1 MSLVNELLRDL
12 DNRRAAPGEWPLR
25 DALQSVNEEGA
36 ARREKIERLR
46 RGSIWFAAVMLVAV
60 MIGLMIG
67 RVVNGDPPS
76 PFATPKPESIATPA
90 AVTPAVVAPAVV
102 APAAVASVAAP
113 QLLDVLPQN
122 DGQRLVLQ
130 LLLDSSVAYQ
140 RTDESGAVSLLL
152 PGVQLRGEPYQG
164 RVQGA
169 GRSLS
174 WRVEAR
180 GTGVQVLLV
189 GLGEQLQVH
198 DRLEPAGDRWLLW
211 LEVPLQAA
219 PAATN
224 ATVDEFP
231 AATSALSDEPEL
243 PDWSSRPVPA
253 ANADAPPKAVPAA
266 SPAAVNTPRKGPAE
280 VRISSHQP
288 DAMTLARQAL
298 IDQNYPSA
306 IAQFELLQ
314 QRQPSNSEVSRLL
327 AQAYLADGQPAQL
340 LSWLPTQVQAHPQD
354 SDLRMLL
361 ARAQLQT
368 GAMPAA
374 VATLKQNAPSLA
386 SDPGYHALLAASYQ
400 QTRQW
405 PESAALYQQLVR
417 LRPSQATWQLGLAIA
432 LEQIERPSD
441 AAKHYRLALEGQ
453 GLDAGSRSF
462 ASERVAVLQDQP

>member
-76 PFATPKPESIATPA
+76 LFAPAKPESA
-90 AVTPAVVAPAVV
+90 AP
-102 APAAVASVAAP
+102 AVASVATP

-152 PGVQLRGEPYQG
+152 PGVQLHGEAYQG
-164 RVQGA
+164 RVQGP

-180 GTGVQVLLV
+180 GAGVQVLLV

-198 DRLEPAGDRWLLW
+198 DRLEAAGDRWLLW
-211 LEVPLQAA
+211 LEVPLQAV
-219 PAATN
+219 PAGTGVA
-224 ATVDEFP
+224 VDEFP
-231 AATSALSDEPEL
+231 PATNASGDEPQL
-243 PDWSSRPVPA
+243 PDWSARQVPA
-253 ANADAPPKAVPAA
+253 EDAATAPAAMPAAAPPAPSAPA
-266 SPAAVNTPRKGPAE
+266 KGPAE

-288 DAMTLARQAL
+288 DALSLARQAL
-298 IDQNYPSA
+298 IEQNYPRA
-306 IAQFELLQ
+306 IAQLQLLQ
-314 QRQPSNSEVSRLL
+314 QRQPSNSEISLLL

-340 LSWLPTQVQAHPQD
+340 LSWLPRQVQAQPQD
-354 SDLRMLL
+354 SELRMLL

-374 VATLKQNAPSLA
+374 VATLSQNAPALA

-405 PESAALYQQLVR
+405 SQSAALYGQLVR
-417 LRPSQATWQLGLAIA
+417 LRPAQATWQLGLAIA
-432 LEQIERPSD
+432 LEQLEQPSD

-462 ASERVAVLQDQP
+462 ASERAAALQDQP